1 MAEECEKALRDKE
14 EFAEKVETLKSS
26 QKEYER
32 KWEKIFNYLTFYR
45 ESYFKSIF
53 QLYKDKISQE
63 KLENL
68 ENDLNQLIGL
78 DTVQN
83 RLNEE
88 KKPKPIYLKEFSF
101 KEIENQ
107 FSQRISQKNEKKDN
121 DKKEKNYNK
130 NDNKNENNGNIVK
143 NQSFSHRKKSIS
155 DEYLLNETPHI
166 NNLPDMPYNK

>member
-1 MAEECEKALRDKE
+1 MKRLLQFEIVNHNRMAEECEKALRDKE

-83 RLNEE
+83 RLN
-88 KKPKPIYLKEFSF
+88 
-101 KEIENQ
+101 
-107 FSQRISQKNEKKDN
+107 
-121 DKKEKNYNK
+121 
-130 NDNKNENNGNIVK
+130 
-143 NQSFSHRKKSIS
+143 
-155 DEYLLNETPHI
+155 
-166 NNLPDMPYNK
+166 